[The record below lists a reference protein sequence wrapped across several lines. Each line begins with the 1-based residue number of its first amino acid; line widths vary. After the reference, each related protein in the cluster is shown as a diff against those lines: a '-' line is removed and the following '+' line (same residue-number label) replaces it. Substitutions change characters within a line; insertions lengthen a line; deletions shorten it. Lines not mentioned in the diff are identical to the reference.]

1 MFRLAK
7 HGWNF
12 IHTDPQFC
20 VQRDDD
26 INEYILLII
35 RSPFFMSLNNKPVN
49 YYEKNCVVL
58 IKPNTPH
65 YYGIIKNQ
73 PFVNDWAWFTTNEN
87 LVLQPN
93 TIYEGF
99 NDYDINLLSHSLND
113 IISEWREDKLHASE
127 IISTLFRY
135 TLLKIDQISSA
146 NYDQISANPHHA
158 EMLYARNLIL
168 SNFQSDIS
176 IDNVAEE
183 LHLSPS
189 FFRHLYKEIFS
200 ISPQADLIN
209 TRIQYAQYL
218 LKATNDPIN
227 KIAEDCG
234 YHNPEHFMRQFK
246 RRTGTTPSQ
255 YR

>member
-1 MFRLAK
+1 MFHLAK

-12 IHTDPQFC
+12 IHTDPNFC
-20 VQRDDD
+20 VQRDND

-35 RSPFFMSLNNKPVN
+35 RSPFFMSLNNNPVQI
-49 YYEKNCVVL
+49 YDKNCIVL
-58 IKPNTPH
+58 IEPNTPH
-65 YYGIIKNQ
+65 YYGVRDNQ
-73 PFVNDWAWFTTNEN
+73 PFINDWAWFTTNEN
-87 LVLQPN
+87 TVLQTN
-93 TIYEGF
+93 TVYEGF

-113 IISEWREDKLHASE
+113 IISERREDKLNASE

-135 TLLKIDQISSA
+135 ILLKIDQLSSVKHTHLS
-146 NYDQISANPHHA
+146 DNPHYA

-168 SNFQSDIS
+168 SNFQNDIS
-176 IDNVAEE
+176 IDSFAEE

-189 FFRHLYKEIFS
+189 FFRHLYKEIFN

-218 LKATNDPIN
+218 LKTTNDPIN

-234 YHNPEHFMRQFK
+234 YLNPEHFMRQFK
-246 RRTGTTPSQ
+246 KKVGATPSQ